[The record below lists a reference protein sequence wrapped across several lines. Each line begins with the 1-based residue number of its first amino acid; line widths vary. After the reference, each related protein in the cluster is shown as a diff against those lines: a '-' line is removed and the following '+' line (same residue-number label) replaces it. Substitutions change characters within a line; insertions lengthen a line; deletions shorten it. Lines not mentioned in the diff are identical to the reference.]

1 MVQDILSD
9 YEEGPPVSNWSG
21 HYWPISVK
29 LEASPPNSRRQVV
42 VVVITDLNT
51 RERPNGAKYS
61 N

>member
-42 VVVITDLNT
+42 VLVTDLNT
-51 RERPNGAKYS
+51 RGGPNGAKYR